1 MIPQTPDLGG
11 MATHVESMP
20 LYLHTTFQSAS
31 PQSSPWADQ
40 LCRTSVVIIDSMA
53 AKKGDPKFVEVKA
66 TVAKQRG
73 WRIYNFILDSA
84 TFDRLAFVSRRDD
97 DKDAGYQRNLSKQRA
112 ADIARYIDKEN
123 GCIPNSILVNL
134 EEGATYDE
142 QTQTL
147 RIPNRPKAAWVI
159 DGQHRMFGLRQAST
173 TYDLVITAFLGL
185 DFAEQAKQ
193 FKIINSKQKGV
204 PTSLLYD
211 LLDLTKD
218 GTYVQQRGHELAT
231 RLDDDPESPWYG
243 QIDLTGSGDGLI
255 TQTRVV
261 TAVENLISERGA
273 LFQYSEEEQYGIL
286 KNYFT
291 AIKTVFASDWGS
303 KSSVLTKALGFSAW
317 LIVLPQ
323 VLTICLQRFQNFT
336 IKSILAVLAPIKA
349 YDFSAEHHR
358 GWAGHPGENR
368 LAGAL
373 ADALKGSESKQ
384 VSNKSAL
391 QLV

>member
-1 MIPQTPDLGG
+1 MST
-11 MATHVESMP
+11 
-20 LYLHTTFQSAS
+20 
-31 PQSSPWADQ
+31 
-40 LCRTSVVIIDSMA
+40 
-53 AKKGDPKFVEVKA
+53 KKNDTKFIEVKA
-66 TVAKQRG
+66 FLAKQRN
-73 WRIYNFILDSA
+73 RQIFSFVIDSA
-84 TFDRLAFVSRRDD
+84 TFDRIAFVSRRDD

-112 ADIARYIDKEN
+112 ADIAHYIDKEG

-134 EEGATYDE
+134 EEGATYDAG
-142 QTQTL
+142 TQTL
-147 RIPNRPKAAWVI
+147 RIPDQPNAAWVI
-159 DGQHRMFGLRQAST
+159 DGQHRMFGLRQAT
-173 TYDLVITAFLGL
+173 TKYDLVVTAFLGINI
-185 DFAEQAKQ
+185 AEQAKQ

-231 RLDDDPESPWYG
+231 MLNDDPESPWYR

-255 TQTRVV
+255 SQTRVV
-261 TAVENLISERGA
+261 VAVENLISERGA
-273 LFQYSEEEQYGIL
+273 LYQYSEEEQYGIL

-291 AIKTVFASDWGS
+291 SIKTVFASDWGN

-323 VLTICLQRFQNFT
+323 VLNVCLQRFGNFT
-336 IKSILAVLAPIKA
+336 VKSILAVLTPIRT
-349 YDFSAEHHR
+349 YNFTAEHHK

-373 ADALKGSESKQ
+373 ADALKNSEPNVTAK
-384 VSNKSAL
+384 KSAL

>member
-1 MIPQTPDLGG
+1 MT
-11 MATHVESMP
+11 V
-20 LYLHTTFQSAS
+20 
-31 PQSSPWADQ
+31 
-40 LCRTSVVIIDSMA
+40 
-53 AKKGDPKFVEVKA
+53 KKAGAKFVEVKA
-66 TVAKQRG
+66 SVAKQRG
-73 WRIYNFILDSA
+73 WRILSFVLDSN
-84 TFDRLAFVSRRDD
+84 TFDRIAFVSRRDD

-142 QTQTL
+142 KTETL
-147 RIPNRPKAAWVI
+147 RIPDQPKAAWVI
-159 DGQHRMFGLRQAST
+159 DGQHRMFGLRQART
-173 TYDLVITAFLGL
+173 AYDLVITAFLGL
-185 DFAEQAKQ
+185 DVAEQAKQ
-193 FKIINSKQKGV
+193 FKTINSKQKGV

-231 RLDDDPESPWYG
+231 RLNDDPESPWYG
-243 QIDLTGSGDGLI
+243 HIDLTGSGDGLI

-261 TAVENLISERGA
+261 AAVEGLISDRGA

-291 AIKTVFASDWGS
+291 AVKAIFASDWGN
-303 KSSVLTKALGFSAW
+303 KNSVLTKALGFSAW

-336 IKSILAVLAPIKA
+336 VKSILAVLAPIKK
-349 YDFSAEHHR
+349 YDFSADHHK

-373 ADALKGSESKQ
+373 ADAIKSSEPREVTKR
-384 VSNKSAL
+384 SAL

>member
-1 MIPQTPDLGG
+1 MGLLVHINRRIGG
-11 MATHVESMP
+11 SGVLWPLDVGCPFRGPGRYNWVMAV
-20 LYLHTTFQSAS
+20 
-31 PQSSPWADQ
+31 
-40 LCRTSVVIIDSMA
+40 
-53 AKKGDPKFVEVKA
+53 KKDGAKFVEVKA

-73 WRIYNFILDSA
+73 WRIFSFVLDSE
-84 TFDRLAFVSRRDD
+84 TFDRIAFVSRKDD

-112 ADIARYIDKEN
+112 ADIARYIDKDN

-142 QTQTL
+142 KTQAL
-147 RIPNRPKAAWVI
+147 RIPDQPKAAWVI
-159 DGQHRMFGLRQAST
+159 DGQHRMFGLRQART
-173 TYDLVITAFLGL
+173 TYDLVITAFLGI
-185 DFAEQAKQ
+185 DVAEQAKQ
-193 FKIINSKQKGV
+193 FKTINSKQKGV

-231 RLDDDPESPWYG
+231 TLNEDPESPWYG

-286 KNYFT
+286 RNYFT
-291 AIKTVFASDWGS
+291 AIKTIFASDWGN
-303 KSSVLTKALGFSAW
+303 KNSVLTKALGFSAW

-323 VLTICLQRFQNFT
+323 VLTICLQRFQDFK
-336 IKSILAVLAPIKA
+336 IKSVLAVLTPIKTHN
-349 YDFSAEHHR
+349 FSVEHHK

-373 ADALKGSESKQ
+373 ADALKSSEPKEVTKKDS
-384 VSNKSAL
+384 L